1 MDSTSYVTDADGN
14 IAQHVEYISYGEVF
28 VDLIRDKD
36 QDDFMFK
43 IKNIIYKDGKLF
55 DENSQTGNYDVP
67 APREINKL
75 LENPQ
80 LQKAIQKSKEYLGE

>member
-1 MDSTSYVTDADGN
+1 
-14 IAQHVEYISYGEVF
+14 VEYIPYGEVF
-28 VDLIRDKD
+28 VNLIRDKD
-36 QDDFMFK
+36 QDNFIFK

-55 DENSQTGNYDVP
+55 GENSQTGNYDVP